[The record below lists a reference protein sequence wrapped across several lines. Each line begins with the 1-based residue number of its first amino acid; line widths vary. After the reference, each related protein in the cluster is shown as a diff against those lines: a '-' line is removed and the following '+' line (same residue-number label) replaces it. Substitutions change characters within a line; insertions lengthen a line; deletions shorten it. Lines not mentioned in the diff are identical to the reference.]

1 MDNSTPQSRFQR
13 ELDKNKES
21 RLESGEITLRD
32 VADVLSL
39 TIKDDDSN
47 KKIVFLCMLSAYTE
61 DSQINVS
68 LNAPSS
74 TGKTYLA
81 QEVAKLFPKE
91 DKIEKSNAS
100 PTSFFYEDGEVNP
113 VTKQKIVD
121 LERKILLF
129 YEMPN
134 PLLQEKLR
142 ALMSHDAKELHY
154 SLTNKNKGRN
164 KTDQIVVRGYSA
176 TIFCSAGL
184 RLDEQEATRAILL
197 SPEATRAKLLESIKL
212 RVKRGVDA
220 AKFDEEI
227 FWNYDRQMLMS
238 RIVSIRN
245 ERINHILI
253 PNGEDIERKFLD
265 IVGVLKPRHQRDI
278 AHLMELIK
286 VIALLNLWHR
296 RGSTGQIIASQSDI
310 DQGFELWQE
319 FFESQNL
326 NVSPVVLKFY
336 KKYIVPSYVEKFAK
350 AKRTNKTSLFL
361 DMVANRVGLS
371 SQELSNCFRETEGTS
386 LNGEQLRKEILP
398 QLANAG
404 LIEWEKPT
412 GEDEDKRSRHIFPL
426 LLTDENKVYIG
437 LKGVENKPLDL
448 QW

>member
-1 MDNSTPQSRFQR
+1 MNNEDPRIRFQR
-13 ELDKNKES
+13 LLNEKGQSKM
-21 RLESGEITLRD
+21 ESGEVTLDD
-32 VADVLSL
+32 VAQVLSL

-81 QEVAKLFPKE
+81 QEVAKLFPRE
-91 DKIEKSNAS
+91 DKVEKNGAS
-100 PTSFFYEDGEVNP
+100 PTSFFYGDGELDP
-113 VTKQKIVD
+113 ETKEKVID

-142 ALMSHDAKELHY
+142 SLMSHDSKDLRY

-164 KTDQIVVRGYSA
+164 KTDEIVVRGYAA

-197 SPEATRAKLLESIKL
+197 SPEATRAKILEAIKL
-212 RVKRGVDA
+212 RVRRGVDA
-220 AKFDEEI
+220 KKFDDDVL
-227 FWNYDRQMLMS
+227 WNYERQMLMS
-238 RIVSIRN
+238 RIVLIRN
-245 ERINHILI
+245 EKVSHILI
-253 PNGEDIERKFLD
+253 PNGDEIQRKFLE

-286 VIALLNLWHR
+286 AITLLNVWHR
-296 RGSTGQIIASQSDI
+296 RNDQGQVVANQADI
-310 DQGFELWQE
+310 DEGFKLWQE

-336 KKYIVPSYVEKFAK
+336 KKYIVPAYKEKFHL
-350 AKRTNKTSLFL
+350 AKRDTELL
-361 DMVANRVGLS
+361 VDMKASRVGLS
-371 SQELSNCFRETEGTS
+371 SQELSNYYREAEGTS
-386 LNGEQLRKEILP
+386 LNGEQLRKEVLP

-404 LIEWEKPT
+404 LIAWEKPT
-412 GEDEDKRSRHIFPL
+412 GEDEDKRTRHIFPL
-426 LLTDENKVYIG
+426 VLTDEDKKYIG
-437 LKGVENKPLDL
+437 IYRVENIKLDE